1 MKENYEKKLQIF
13 LSGIKVQWI
22 MKTD

>member
-1 MKENYEKKLQIF
+1 MKENYKKKLQIF